1 MTPLN
6 KRYKEADST
15 FISMATSNS
24 NKQRGIWHCKETKQH
39 LAVARA
45 LAANPQLGI
54 VAGIR
59 HLVSKGW
66 KIEAARFA
74 LM

>member
-1 MTPLN
+1 MKN
-6 KRYKEADST
+6 

-24 NKQRGIWHCKETKQH
+24 GKQRGIWHSTETKQH
-39 LAVARA
+39 LAVART
-45 LAANPQLGI
+45 LSHRLGI
-54 VAGIR
+54 IHGIR
-59 HLVSKGW
+59 YLVGKGW